1 MRISFSAI
9 TSRGRIRS
17 ENQDYFYCDGYFRE
31 GISNHELIRYSGTLH
46 MPALFA
52 VADGMGGEANGALA
66 ALEVIR
72 GLKQFSGA
80 VTSARLVP
88 YLRQCNH
95 SLCRMIERNGG
106 QRMGTTFVSASF
118 YDDQVCIMNLGDS
131 RAYWL
136 KNGKL
141 AQLSRDHTAVSSMVD
156 MGLLTVSQAKSHPE
170 RHKLTQHL
178 GIFEDEMII
187 EPNVVTRGCELGDRF
202 LLCSD
207 GLTDSVDDIQIQGI
221 LSAGKVPEDIAKALY
236 EQALVC
242 RSKDNITVVIVEITA
257 Q

>member
-1 MRISFSAI
+1 MDISFAAI

-17 ENQDYFYCDGYFRE
+17 ENQDYFYCDGFFRE
-31 GISNHELIRYSGTLH
+31 GISNHELIRHSGTSH

-66 ALEVIR
+66 ALEAIR
-72 GLKQFSGA
+72 GLKRFSGA
-80 VTSARLVP
+80 VTPAQLVP
-88 YLRQCNH
+88 YLRQCNR

-106 QRMGTTFVSASF
+106 RRMGTTFVSASF
-118 YDDQVCIMNLGDS
+118 YDNQVCVMNVGDS
-131 RAYWL
+131 RAYAL
-136 KNGKL
+136 RNGRL
-141 AQLSRDHTAVSSMVD
+141 AQLSRDHTAVSLMVD
-156 MGLLTVSQAKSHPE
+156 MGLLTVPQAKSHPE

-187 EPNVVTRGCELGDRF
+187 EPDTAASSCEPGDRF

-207 GLTDSVDDIQIQGI
+207 GLTDSVDDLQIQGI
-221 LSAGKVPEDIAKALY
+221 LSAGRAPADIAEDLY
-236 EQALVC
+236 AQAVC
-242 RSKDNITVVIVEITA
+242 RSKDNVTVVVMEATA